1 MQSCPHYHLLH
12 HSAQAS
18 LPHHVTAQPFTAFL
32 QRNLLCRAHRLLQ
45 GYDHGYAV
53 YAIAGLLSFLGA
65 FAGVNLQTKLCEQ
78 GERPDNSPWSAY
90 FCVIPFNA
98 AAEEF

>member
-1 MQSCPHYHLLH
+1 
-12 HSAQAS
+12 
-18 LPHHVTAQPFTAFL
+18 
-32 QRNLLCRAHRLLQ
+32 
-45 GYDHGYAV
+45 V